1 MLLWVVLVLDLG
13 VSALTLPKIT
23 DENFIGE
30 CVEEHNKARA
40 DVSPPANNMLYMSW
54 DEALAITARAW
65 AKRCQFKHNIHLRE
79 AGRMHPT
86 FTSVG
91 ENIWMGSPPNTF
103 SVKKAIQKWVGE
115 VNDYNYT
122 TNKCKAVCGHYTQVV
137 WAQSYKVGCA
147 VVNCP
152 RGIKDFPP
160 FAAAIFV
167 CNYAPG
173 GNFIGWQ
180 PYATSGDP
188 CSGCKGKCDNKMC
201 RSPERDSRTS
211 YNWAPDWDSASLTS
225 LTSTSAPTNNIF
237 LDILIVR
244 PIALVLTCIA
254 AYAVHYFYPNLF
266 CYE

>member
-1 MLLWVVLVLDLG
+1 MLLWVLLVLDLG
-13 VSALTLPKIT
+13 VSAVTLPEIT
-23 DENFIGE
+23 DENFIAE

-65 AKRCQFKHNIHLRE
+65 AKHCNDRHNVHRKE
-79 AGRMHPT
+79 VGNMHPT
-86 FTSVG
+86 FTTVG
-91 ENIWMGSPPNTF
+91 ENIWTGPLDKF
-103 SVKKAIQKWVGE
+103 SVKNAIQKWVDE
-115 VNDYNYT
+115 AKDYSYKEDRCT
-122 TNKCKAVCGHYTQVV
+122 RVCDHYRQVV

-152 RGIKDFPP
+152 HGIKNFERRQG
-160 FAAAIFV
+160 AIFV

-173 GNFIGWQ
+173 GDIDGIQ
-180 PYATSGDP
+180 PYATSGNP
-188 CSGCKGKCDNKMC
+188 CSGCKGKCENKMC
-201 RSPERDSRTS
+201 HSLQRDSRTN
-211 YNWAPDWDSASLTS
+211 YNWSPRWDTASSRSSAAPRNS
-225 LTSTSAPTNNIF
+225 F

-244 PIALVLTCIA
+244 PIALVLTPIA